1 MVMPLV
7 SLLFF
12 LTTSATAQI
21 YTLSLHDALP
31 ISLAEQEPRQQRPGG
46 GRQRPRD
53 RRQRLVLDPRGPG
66 RHRVVEGP
74 EPVGA
79 GRCRDADALA
89 LEVLGVVERSGI
101 AKARRRVEPQLGG
114 EPLAFGQR
122 WRH

>member
-66 RHRVVEGP
+66 RHRVVEGDRKSTRLNSSHGSISYAVFCLKKKKHRARSDENRTP
-74 EPVGA
+74 EA
-79 GRCRDADALA
+79 
-89 LEVLGVVERSGI
+89 
-101 AKARRRVEPQLGG
+101 LGG
-114 EPLAFGQR
+114 
-122 WRH
+122 WH